1 MKVFNWKKILPYA
14 VAIVAFM
21 AVAMIYCAPILEGK
35 VLVQG
40 DINNW
45 KGAAQEARTF
55 YEENGTRTWWTNSM
69 FGGMPTYQI
78 TGSLPSGEV
87 RNGMAKIAHLG
98 MEGGWEAIGII
109 FAYFFGF
116 FLMLRCFKV
125 NPWLSIIGGLAIG
138 LSTYFLLIIPA
149 GHVTKAM
156 ALGFLAPLIGGFYAI
171 FRKQYWLGAPLV
183 ILYGILG
190 ITLHP
195 QMTYYIFML
204 IGIMACA
211 ELYIHIKDKA
221 WKDLGISVGVVALS
235 LLLVVGTKASW
246 LEMNQNYLKET
257 MRGGHSELGESA
269 PQKSADFSGTPQAKG
284 DKAKGGGLDLD
295 YATAWSYGV
304 GETMTFLIPNWEGGA
319 SGYNVGENSQ
329 LYETIK
335 KSGVDKRWAK
345 QYCEHA
351 PTYRGEKA
359 FTSGPVYMGAIICF
373 LFVLGLL
380 IVPGPYKW
388 ALLVATLFS
397 VALAWGRNMMWLTE
411 LFFNYFP
418 MYNKFRAVESI
429 LVVAEITMPLLGI
442 LALQQIVDKK
452 VTWDKLRM
460 NMFIAGGITMGLCL
474 FFALF
479 AGVVDVT
486 SSYDVQWKNQ
496 LFAMFSEAIKDKHQ
510 VTLIIQQFSNAILAD
525 RIELI
530 KADAWRSFIFIAL
543 GFAVVYWYAWKS
555 SSDSLNSKHS
565 TLNYVL
571 YAALA
576 ALVLVDMIPVNK
588 RFFGDDNFVKA
599 KDAEAYF
606 AMQPYEQQILQDKD
620 PNFRVLNLTSNTF
633 NDARTSYRLKS
644 IGGYSAAK
652 LRRYQDLIDEHI
664 SKEMNPLMQTIMQT
678 QGFMLPDANEGK
690 NFPVLN
696 MLNMKYAVVRTQG
709 SRQVPVMNPYAMG
722 NCWFVDEV
730 ILVDTPDEECAALK
744 TLDLHTQA
752 VADKKFAEVLD
763 VTKPEVT
770 PLMAFDQNAITL
782 TSYAP
787 NCLEY
792 VAMTEQNKVAVFSEI
807 YYPHDWH
814 LYLVNANGEQVELPL
829 ARVNYT
835 LRAAVI
841 PAGAHKL
848 RMVFEPHALK
858 TDKASMAILILAL
871 LLSVGALTFPLW
883 RKKIII
889 KYKY

>member
-1 MKVFNWKKILPYA
+1 MKIDWKKLLPYA
-14 VAIVAFM
+14 VAIVAFV
-21 AVAMIYCAPILEGK
+21 AIAMIYCAPLLEGK

-40 DINNW
+40 DVNNW

-55 YEENGTRTWWTNSM
+55 YDENGTRTWWTNSM

-87 RNGMAKIAHLG
+87 RNGIAKIAHLG

-116 FLMLRCFKV
+116 FLMLSCFKV

-156 ALGFLAPLIGGFYAI
+156 ALGFLAPVIGGFYAI

-183 ILYGILG
+183 MLYGILG

-204 IGIMACA
+204 IGVLACA
-211 ELYIHIKDKA
+211 ELNIHIKDKA
-221 WKDLGISVGVVALS
+221 WKYLGISLGVLALS
-235 LLLVVGTKASW
+235 LLLVVGTKVSW
-246 LEMNQNYLKET
+246 LEMNQSYLKET
-257 MRGGHSELGESA
+257 MRGGHSELMSN
-269 PQKSADFSGTPQAKG
+269 SDSGPTSNSNS
-284 DKAKGGGLDLD
+284 GLSLD

-304 GETMTFLIPNWEGGA
+304 DETMTFLIPNWEGGA
-319 SGYNVGENSQ
+319 SGYNVGAKSD
-329 LYETIK
+329 LCKTMIK
-335 KSGVDKRWAK
+335 NRIPKRSAE
-345 QYCEHA
+345 QFCEQV

-388 ALLVATLFS
+388 ALLIATLFS

-429 LVVAEITMPLLGI
+429 LVVAEITIPLLGI

-452 VTWDKLRM
+452 IAWEKLRA

-474 FFALF
+474 IFALF
-479 AGVVDVT
+479 TGVVDVT
-486 SSYDVQWKNQ
+486 SSYDAQWVNQ
-496 LFAMFSEAIKDKHQ
+496 VPAWLRDAIYDERIAM
-510 VTLIIQQFSNAILAD
+510 
-525 RIELI
+525 I
-530 KADAWRSFIFIAL
+530 KADAWRSLIFIVL
-543 GFAVVYWYAWKS
+543 GAGLVYWYAWKNTQPIANR
-555 SSDSLNSKHS
+555 L
-565 TLNYVL
+565 LPIAFYG
-571 YAALA
+571 ALA
-576 ALVLVDMIPVNK
+576 VLVLADMLPVNK
-588 RFFGDDNFVKA
+588 RFFGNDHFVKA
-599 KDAEAYF
+599 KDADAYF
-606 AMQPYEQQILQDKD
+606 AMQPYEQQILQDESYY
-620 PNFRVLNLTSNTF
+620 RVLNLASNTF
-633 NDARTSYRLKS
+633 NDARTSYRLHS
-644 IGGYSAAK
+644 IGGYHAAK

-664 SKEMNPLMQTIMQT
+664 SREMNPLLQTVMRT
-678 QGFMLPDANEGK
+678 QGFMLPDENAGK
-690 NFPVLN
+690 DFPVLN
-696 MLNMKYAVVRTQG
+696 MLNMKYAIVPLQG
-709 SRQVPVMNPYAMG
+709 GKQAPVMNPYAMG
-722 NCWFVDEV
+722 NAWFVDEIV
-730 ILVDTPDEECAALK
+730 LVDTPDEECAALRM
-744 TLDLHTQA
+744 LNLHKQA
-752 VADKKFAEVLD
+752 VADKKFAEALD
-763 VTKPEVT
+763 ITKPEVA
-770 PLMAFDQNAITL
+770 PLMAFNENIIEL
-782 TSYAP
+782 TSYQP

-792 VAMTEQNKVAVFSEI
+792 TAMTEHNKVAVFSEV

-814 LYLVNANGEQVELPL
+814 LYMVDKDGKNSVEIPL

-871 LLSVGALTFPLW
+871 LLSVGSLTYPLW
-883 RKKIII
+883 RRKK
-889 KYKY
+889 

>member
-1 MKVFNWKKILPYA
+1 MKIDWKKILPYA
-14 VAIVAFM
+14 VAIVAFV
-21 AVAMIYCAPILEGK
+21 AVAMIYCAPALEGK

-40 DINNW
+40 DVNNW
-45 KGAAQEARTF
+45 KGAAQEARSF
-55 YEENGTRTWWTNSM
+55 YDEHGTRTWWTNSM

-156 ALGFLAPLIGGFYAI
+156 ALGFLAPVIGGFYAI

-204 IGIMACA
+204 IGVLACA

-221 WKDLGISVGVVALS
+221 WKDLGISLGVLALS
-235 LLLVVGTKASW
+235 LLLVVGTKVSW
-246 LEMNQNYLKET
+246 LEMNQSYLKET
-257 MRGGHSELGESA
+257 MRGGHSELTSN
-269 PQKSADFSGTPQAKG
+269 SDSGPTSNSNS
-284 DKAKGGGLDLD
+284 GLSLD

-319 SGYNVGENSQ
+319 SGYNVGEKSQ
-329 LYETIK
+329 LCETMVK
-335 KSGVDKRWAK
+335 NRVPKRSAE
-345 QYCEHA
+345 QFCEHV

-359 FTSGPVYMGAIICF
+359 FTSGPVYMGAVICF

-380 IVPGPYKW
+380 IVSGPYKW
-388 ALLVATLFS
+388 ALLIATIFS
-397 VALAWGRNMMWLTE
+397 IALAWGRNMMWLTE

-442 LALQQIVDKK
+442 LALQHIVDKK
-452 VTWDKLRM
+452 IAWDKLK
-460 NMFIAGGITMGLCL
+460 IHLITAGGITGGICL

-479 AGVVDVT
+479 TSVVDVT
-486 SSYDVQWKNQ
+486 SSYDVQWVNQ
-496 LFAMFSEAIKDKHQ
+496 VPAWLRDAIYDERIAM
-510 VTLIIQQFSNAILAD
+510 
-525 RIELI
+525 I

-543 GFAVVYWYAWKS
+543 GFTVIYWYAWKS
-555 SSDSLNSKHS
+555 QSLNTKHS

-588 RFFGDDNFVKA
+588 RFFGSDNFMKA

-606 AMQPYEQQILQDKD
+606 KMQPYEQKILEDTSYY
-620 PNFRVLNLTSNTF
+620 RVLNLATNTF

-678 QGFMLPDANEGK
+678 QGFMLPDENAGK
-690 NFPVLN
+690 DFPVLN
-696 MLNMKYAVVRTQG
+696 MLNMKYAVVPLQG
-709 SRQVPVMNPYAMG
+709 SRQEPVMNPYAMG

-730 ILVDTPDEECAALK
+730 ILADTPDEECAALK
-744 TLDLHTQA
+744 TLDLHKQA

-770 PLMAFDQNAITL
+770 PLMAFDTTLIQL

-814 LYLVNANGEQVELPL
+814 LYMVDKEGNNSLEIPL

-835 LRAAVI
+835 LRASVI
-841 PAGAHKL
+841 PAGAHQL

-858 TDKASMAILILAL
+858 TDKASMVILILAL
-871 LLSVGALTFPLW
+871 LLSAGALTSPLW
-883 RKKIII
+883 RKK
-889 KYKY
+889 K

>member
-1 MKVFNWKKILPYA
+1 MKQFDWKKILPYA
-14 VAIVAFM
+14 VAIVAFV
-21 AVAMIYCAPILEGK
+21 AVAMIYCAPALEGK

-40 DINNW
+40 DVNNW
-45 KGAAQEARTF
+45 KGAAQEARA
-55 YEENGTRTWWTNSM
+55 YYDANGTRTWWTNSM

-138 LSTYFLLIIPA
+138 FSTYFFLIIPA
-149 GHVTKAM
+149 GHVTKAV
-156 ALGFLAPLIGGFYAI
+156 ALGFLAPVIGGFYAI
-171 FRKQYWLGAPLV
+171 FRKQYWLGAPL
-183 ILYGILG
+183 IMLYGIMS
-190 ITLHP
+190 INLHP
-195 QMTYYIFML
+195 QMTFYIFML
-204 IGIMACA
+204 IGVLACA

-221 WKDLGISVGVVALS
+221 WKDLGISLGVLALS
-235 LLLVVGTKASW
+235 LLLVVGTKVSW
-246 LEMNQNYLKET
+246 LEMNQSYLKET
-257 MRGGHSELGESA
+257 MRGGHSELTSN
-269 PQKSADFSGTPQAKG
+269 SDSGPTSHSNS
-284 DKAKGGGLDLD
+284 GLSLD

-304 GETMTFLIPNWEGGA
+304 DETMTFLIPNWEGGA
-319 SGYNVGENSQ
+319 SGYNVGAKSD
-329 LYETIK
+329 LCETMIK
-335 KSGVDKRWAK
+335 NRVPKRSAE
-345 QYCEHA
+345 QFCEQV
-351 PTYRGEKA
+351 PTYRGKKA

-452 VTWDKLRM
+452 IAWEKLRV
-460 NMFIAGGITMGLCL
+460 NMFIAAGITAGLCL

-479 AGVVDVT
+479 TDIVDVT
-486 SSYDVQWKNQ
+486 SSYDAQWVNQ
-496 LFAMFSEAIKDKHQ
+496 VPAWLRDAIYDERIAM
-510 VTLIIQQFSNAILAD
+510 
-525 RIELI
+525 I

-543 GFAVVYWYAWKS
+543 GYAIIFWYAWKS
-555 SSDSLNSKHS
+555 QSLNTKHS
-565 TLNYVL
+565 TLNYAL

-576 ALVLVDMIPVNK
+576 ALVLADMLPVNK
-588 RFFGDDNFVKA
+588 RFFGNNHFVKA

-606 AMQPYEQQILQDKD
+606 AMQPYEQEILQDKD
-620 PNFRVLNLTSNTF
+620 PNFRVLNLATNTF

-664 SKEMNPLMQTIMQT
+664 SEEMNPLMQTVMRT

-690 NFPVLN
+690 DFPVLN
-696 MLNMKYAVVRTQG
+696 MLNMKYAIVPLQG
-709 SRQVPVMNPYAMG
+709 GKQAPVYNPYAMG

-730 ILVDTPDEECAALK
+730 IMVDTPDEECAVLS
-744 TLDLHTQA
+744 TLDLHKQA
-752 VADKKFAEVLD
+752 VADKKFAEALD
-763 VTKPEVT
+763 ITKPEVT
-770 PLMAFDQNAITL
+770 PLMAFDTTLIEL

-787 NCLEY
+787 NCLKYE
-792 VAMTEQNKVAVFSEI
+792 AMTERNKVAVFSEI
-807 YYPHDWH
+807 YYPYDWH
-814 LYLVNANGEQVELPL
+814 LYVVNTNGEKMEIPL

-841 PAGAHKL
+841 PAGHHQL
-848 RMVFEPHALK
+848 IMEFTPHAVK
-858 TDKASMAILILAL
+858 TDRWCMVLMVLAL
-871 LLSVGALTFPLW
+871 LLSMGGLTYPLW
-883 RKKIII
+883 KNKLCFNRKR
-889 KYKY
+889 

>member
-1 MKVFNWKKILPYA
+1 MKNFDWKKILPYA
-14 VAIVAFM
+14 VAIVAFV
-21 AVAMIYCAPILEGK
+21 AVAMIYCAPLLEGK

-40 DINNW
+40 DVNNW
-45 KGAAQEARTF
+45 KGVAQEARA
-55 YEENGTRTWWTNSM
+55 YYDEHGTRTWWTNST
-69 FGGMPTYQI
+69 FSGMPTYQI
-78 TGSLPSGEV
+78 TGSLPSGEL
-87 RNGMAKIAHLG
+87 RNGMAKVAHLG

-138 LSTYFLLIIPA
+138 FSTYFFLIIPA

-156 ALGFLAPLIGGFYAI
+156 ALGFLAPMVGGFYAI

-183 ILYGILG
+183 MLYGILG

-204 IGIMACA
+204 IGVLACA

-221 WKDLGISVGVVALS
+221 WKDLGISLGVLILS
-235 LLLVVGTKASW
+235 LLLVVGTKVSW
-246 LEMNQNYLKET
+246 LEMNQSYLKET
-257 MRGGHSELGESA
+257 MRGGHSELNRSGDD
-269 PQKSADFSGTPQAKG
+269 KSKPA
-284 DKAKGGGLDLD
+284 GLDLD

-304 GETMTFLIPNWEGGA
+304 DETMTFLIPNWEGGA
-319 SGYNVGENSQ
+319 SGYNVGEKSQ
-329 LYETIK
+329 LCETMK
-335 KSGVDKRWAK
+335 DNGVPKRSAE
-345 QYCEHA
+345 QFCQQV

-452 VTWDKLRM
+452 VAWEKLRV
-460 NMFIAGGITMGLCL
+460 NMFIAGGVTAGLCL
-474 FFALF
+474 IFALF
-479 AGVVDVT
+479 TGVVDVT
-486 SSYDVQWKNQ
+486 SSYDAQWANQ
-496 LFAMFSEAIKDKHQ
+496 VPAWLRDAIYDERVAM
-510 VTLIIQQFSNAILAD
+510 
-525 RIELI
+525 I

-543 GFAVVYWYAWKS
+543 GFAVIFWYAWQSQKEDQKKYS
-555 SSDSLNSKHS
+555 YIL
-565 TLNYVL
+565 YGVL
-571 YAALA
+571 AV
-576 ALVLVDMIPVNK
+576 LVLADMVPVNK
-588 RFFGDDNFVKA
+588 RFFGNDHFVKA
-599 KDAEAYF
+599 KDADAYF
-606 AMQPYEQQILQDKD
+606 AMQPYEQQILQDESYY
-620 PNFRVLNLTSNTF
+620 RVLNLATNTF
-633 NDARTSYRLKS
+633 NDARTSYRLNS
-644 IGGYSAAK
+644 IGGYHAAK

-664 SKEMNPLMQTIMQT
+664 SREMNPFLQTVMRT

-690 NFPVLN
+690 DFPVLN
-696 MLNMKYAVVRTQG
+696 MLNMKYAVVPLQG
-709 SRQVPVMNPYAMG
+709 GKQAPVQNPYAMG

-730 ILVDTPDEECAALK
+730 ILVDTPDEECAALR
-744 TLDLHTQA
+744 TIDLYKQA
-752 VADKKFAEVLD
+752 VADKKFAAELD
-763 VTKPEVT
+763 VSKIEVA
-770 PLMAFDQNAITL
+770 PLMAFDKNEIEL
-782 TSYAP
+782 TSYQP

-792 VAMTEQNKVAVFSEI
+792 IAMTEQNKVAVFSEV

-814 LYLVNANGEQVELPL
+814 LYMVDKDGNNSIEIPL

-841 PAGAHKL
+841 PAGAHQL

-871 LLSVGALTFPLW
+871 LLSVGGLTYPLW
-883 RKKIII
+883 RRKK
-889 KYKY
+889 

>member
-1 MKVFNWKKILPYA
+1 MKNFDWKKILPYA
-14 VAIVAFM
+14 VAIVAFV

-40 DINNW
+40 DVNNW
-45 KGAAQEARTF
+45 KGAAQEARSF
-55 YEENGTRTWWTNSM
+55 YDEHGTRTWWTNSM

-87 RNGMAKIAHLG
+87 RNGMAKVAHLG

-156 ALGFLAPLIGGFYAI
+156 ALGFLAPVIGGFYAI

-183 ILYGILG
+183 MLYGILG

-221 WKDLGISVGVVALS
+221 WKDLGISVGVLALS

-257 MRGGHSELGESA
+257 MRGGHSELRGDEAMRREGE
-269 PQKSADFSGTPQAKG
+269 
-284 DKAKGGGLDLD
+284 KAKGEKAGLDFD

-319 SGYNVGENSQ
+319 SGYNVGAKSN
-329 LYETIK
+329 LCETMVK
-335 KSGVDKRWAK
+335 NRVPKRSAE
-345 QYCEHA
+345 QFCEHV

-452 VTWDKLRM
+452 IAWDKLK
-460 NMFIAGGITMGLCL
+460 IHLITAGGITGGICL

-479 AGVVDVT
+479 TSVVDVT
-486 SSYDVQWKNQ
+486 SSYDVQWVNQ
-496 LFAMFSEAIKDKHQ
+496 VPAWLRDAIYDERVAM
-510 VTLIIQQFSNAILAD
+510 
-525 RIELI
+525 I

-555 SSDSLNSKHS
+555 SSDSLNTKHS

-588 RFFGDDNFVKA
+588 RFFGDDHFVKT

-696 MLNMKYAVVRTQG
+696 MLNMKYAVVHTQG

-770 PLMAFDQNAITL
+770 PLMAFDKNAIVL
-782 TSYAP
+782 TSYQP

-792 VAMTEQNKVAVFSEI
+792 VTMSEQNKVAVFSEI

-814 LYLVNANGEQVELPL
+814 LYVVDQDGNNSVEIPL

-841 PAGAHKL
+841 PAGAHQL

-858 TDKASMAILILAL
+858 TDKACMAILILAL
-871 LLSVGALTFPLW
+871 LLSAGALTSPLW
-883 RKKIII
+883 RKKKTILL
-889 KYKY
+889 

>member
-1 MKVFNWKKILPYA
+1 MKIDWKKILPYI
-14 VAIVAFM
+14 VAIVAFV

-40 DINNW
+40 DVNNW
-45 KGAAQEARTF
+45 KGAAQEARSF
-55 YEENGTRTWWTNSM
+55 YDENGTRTWWTNSM

-87 RNGMAKIAHLG
+87 RNGMAKVAHLG

-156 ALGFLAPLIGGFYAI
+156 ALGFLAPVIGGFYAI

-183 ILYGILG
+183 MLYGILG

-221 WKDLGISVGVVALS
+221 WKDLGISLGVLALS

-246 LEMNQNYLKET
+246 LEMNQSYLKET
-257 MRGGHSELGESA
+257 MRGGHSELTSN
-269 PQKSADFSGTPQAKG
+269 SDSGPTSNSNS
-284 DKAKGGGLDLD
+284 GLSLD

-304 GETMTFLIPNWEGGA
+304 SETMTFLIPNWEGGA
-319 SGYNVGENSQ
+319 SGYNVGEKSQ
-329 LYETIK
+329 LCETMVK
-335 KSGVDKRWAK
+335 NRVPKRSAE
-345 QYCEHA
+345 QFCEQV
-351 PTYRGEKA
+351 PTYRGDKA

-388 ALLVATLFS
+388 ALLIATIFS
-397 VALAWGRNMMWLTE
+397 IALAWGRNMMWLTE

-452 VTWDKLRM
+452 VAWEKLRM

-474 FFALF
+474 IFALF
-479 AGVVDVT
+479 TGIVDVT
-486 SSYDVQWKNQ
+486 SSYDAQWVNQ
-496 LFAMFSEAIKDKHQ
+496 VPAWLRDAIYDERVAM
-510 VTLIIQQFSNAILAD
+510 
-525 RIELI
+525 I

-555 SSDSLNSKHS
+555 QSLNTKHS

-588 RFFGDDNFVKA
+588 RFFGSDNFMKA
-599 KDAEAYF
+599 KDADAYF
-606 AMQPYEQQILQDKD
+606 AMQPYEQKILQDKSYY
-620 PNFRVLNLTSNTF
+620 RVLNLATNTF

-678 QGFMLPDANEGK
+678 QWFMLPDVNEGK

-696 MLNMKYAVVRTQG
+696 MLNMKYAVVPLQG
-709 SRQVPVMNPYAMG
+709 SRQEPVMNPYAMG

-730 ILVDTPDEECAALK
+730 VWVDTPDEECAALK
-744 TLDLHTQA
+744 TLDLHKQA

-770 PLMAFDQNAITL
+770 PLMAFDKNAIVL
-782 TSYAP
+782 TSYQP

-792 VAMTEQNKVAVFSEI
+792 VTMSEQNKVAVFSEI

-814 LYLVNANGEQVELPL
+814 LYVVDQDGNNSIEIPL

-871 LLSVGALTFPLW
+871 LLSAGALTSPLW
-883 RKKIII
+883 RKK
-889 KYKY
+889 K

>member
-1 MKVFNWKKILPYA
+1 MNMKIDWKKILPYA
-14 VAIVAFM
+14 VAIVAFV
-21 AVAMIYCAPILEGK
+21 AVAMIYCAPVLEGQ

-40 DINNW
+40 DVNNW
-45 KGAAQEARTF
+45 KGAAQEARSF
-55 YEENGTRTWWTNSM
+55 YDENGTRTWWTNSM

-78 TGSLPSGEV
+78 TGSLPSGEL

-125 NPWLSIIGGLAIG
+125 NSRLSIIGGLAIG
-138 LSTYFLLIIPA
+138 FSTYFFLIIPA
-149 GHVTKAM
+149 GHITKAM
-156 ALGFLAPLIGGFYAI
+156 ALGFLAPVIGGFYAI
-171 FRKQYWLGAPLV
+171 FRKQYWLGAPLMV
-183 ILYGILG
+183 LYGILS

-204 IGIMACA
+204 IGIVACA
-211 ELYIHIKDKA
+211 ELFIHIKEKA
-221 WKDLGISVGVVALS
+221 WKDLGISVGIVALC
-235 LLLVVGTKASW
+235 LLLVIGTKLSW

-257 MRGGHSELGESA
+257 MRGGHSELTRA
-269 PQKSADFSGTPQAKG
+269 DDDKSKPA
-284 DKAKGGGLDLD
+284 GLDFD

-319 SGYNVGENSQ
+319 SGYNVGTKSQ
-329 LYETIK
+329 LCETMK
-335 KSGVDKRWAK
+335 QNGVPKRSAE
-345 QYCEHA
+345 QFCGQV
-351 PTYRGEKA
+351 PTYRGEKP
-359 FTSGPVYMGAIICF
+359 FTSGPVYMGAIVCF

-380 IVPGPYKW
+380 IVSGPYKW
-388 ALLVATLFS
+388 ALLIATLFS
-397 VALAWGRNMMWLTE
+397 IALAWGRNMMWLTE

-442 LALQQIVDKK
+442 MALQQVVEKK
-452 VTWDKLRM
+452 IAWDKLKV
-460 NMFIAGGITMGLCL
+460 NILLAAGVTGGLCL
-474 FFALF
+474 IFALF
-479 AGVVDVT
+479 GGAVDVT
-486 SSYDVQWKNQ
+486 SSYDSQWV
-496 LFAMFSEAIKDKHQ
+496 SQ
-510 VTLIIQQFSNAILAD
+510 VPSWLRDAILAE
-525 RIELI
+525 RVAMI
-530 KADAWRSFIFIAL
+530 KADAWRSLIFIVLSAGL
-543 GFAVVYWYAWKS
+543 VYWYAWKS
-555 SSDSLNSKHS
+555 QFLNTQHS
-565 TLNYVL
+565 PLNYAL

-588 RFFGDDNFVKA
+588 RFFGNDNFVKT
-599 KDAEAYF
+599 KDADAYF
-606 AMQPYEQQILQDKD
+606 TMQPYEQQILQDESYY
-620 PNFRVLNLTSNTF
+620 RVLNLATNTF

-664 SKEMNPLMQTIMQT
+664 SKEMNLLMQTVMRT
-678 QGFMLPDANEGK
+678 QGFMLPDANAGK
-690 NFPVLN
+690 DFPVLN
-696 MLNMKYAVVRTQG
+696 MLNMKYAVMPLQG
-709 SRQVPVMNPYAMG
+709 GKQVPVQNPYAMG

-730 ILVDTPDEECAALK
+730 VLVDTPDEECAALR

-752 VADKKFAEVLD
+752 VADKKFAVSLD
-763 VTKPEVT
+763 ITQPEVA

-787 NCLEY
+787 NSLEY

-807 YYPHDWH
+807 YYPYDWH
-814 LYLVNANGEQVELPL
+814 LYLVNKNGENSVEIPL

-841 PAGAHKL
+841 PAGAHQL

-858 TDKASMAILILAL
+858 TDKACMAILILAL
-871 LLSVGALTFPLW
+871 LLSAGALTYPLW
-883 RKKIII
+883 RKKKNNIII
-889 KYKY
+889 KGISL

>member
-1 MKVFNWKKILPYA
+1 MNKFDWKKILPYA
-14 VAIVAFM
+14 VAIVAFV

-40 DINNW
+40 DVNNW
-45 KGAAQEARTF
+45 KGVAQEARTF

-78 TGSLPSGEV
+78 TGSLPSGELRGTLERV
-87 RNGMAKIAHLG
+87 ARLG
-98 MEGGWEAIGII
+98 MQGGWEAIGII

-138 LSTYFLLIIPA
+138 LSTYFFLIIPA
-149 GHVTKAM
+149 GHVTKAA
-156 ALGFLAPLIGGFYAI
+156 ALGFLAPVIGGFYAI
-171 FRKQYWLGAPLV
+171 FRKQYRLGAPLV
-183 ILYGILG
+183 TLYGIISLN
-190 ITLHP
+190 LHP

-204 IGIMACA
+204 IGVMACA
-211 ELYIHIKDKA
+211 ELYIHIREKR
-221 WKDLGISVGVVALS
+221 WRNFGIGVGVLAVS
-235 LLLVVGTKASW
+235 FLLVFGTKISW
-246 LEMNQNYLKET
+246 LEMNQSYLKET
-257 MRGGHSELGESA
+257 MRGGHSELTRVSDD
-269 PQKSADFSGTPQAKG
+269 KSKPA
-284 DKAKGGGLDLD
+284 GLDLD

-319 SGYNVGENSQ
+319 SGYNVGEKSQ
-329 LYETIK
+329 LCETMK
-335 KSGVDKRWAK
+335 QNGVPKRSAE
-345 QYCEHA
+345 QFCQQV

-380 IVPGPYKW
+380 IVSGPYKW

-442 LALQQIVDKK
+442 MALQQVVDKK
-452 VTWDKLRM
+452 IAWDKLRISIL
-460 NMFIAGGITMGLCL
+460 IAAAVTGGLCL
-474 FFALF
+474 VFALF
-479 AGVVDVT
+479 GGVVDVT
-486 SSYDVQWKNQ
+486 SSYDSQWASQ
-496 LFAMFSEAIKDKHQ
+496 VPAWLKD
-510 VTLIIQQFSNAILAD
+510 AILDERVAM
-525 RIELI
+525 I
-530 KADAWRSFIFIAL
+530 KADAWRSLIFIVL
-543 GFAVVYWYAWKS
+543 GAGLVYWYSWQAMRREGDKAMRKW
-555 SSDSLNSKHS
+555 
-565 TLNYVL
+565 TIGF
-571 YAALA
+571 YALLA
-576 ALVLVDMIPVNK
+576 TLVLADMIPVNK
-588 RFFGDDNFVKA
+588 RFFGNEHFAKA
-599 KDAEAYF
+599 KDADAYF
-606 AMQPYEQQILQDKD
+606 KIQPYEQQILQDESYY
-620 PNFRVLNLTSNTF
+620 RVLNLATNTF

-644 IGGYSAAK
+644 IGGYHAAK

-664 SKEMNPLMQTIMQT
+664 SREMNPLMQTVMRT
-678 QGFMLPDANEGK
+678 QGFMLPDEKAGK
-690 NFPVLN
+690 DFPVLN
-696 MLNMKYAVVRTQG
+696 MLNMKYAVVPLQG
-709 SRQVPVMNPYAMG
+709 GKNAPVENPYAMG

-730 ILVDTPDEECAALK
+730 VMVDTPDEECAALR
-744 TLDLHTQA
+744 TLDLHKQA
-752 VADKKFAEVLD
+752 VADKKFAASLD
-763 VTKPEVT
+763 ITIPEVT
-770 PLMAFDQNAITL
+770 PLMAFDENVIEL

-814 LYLVNANGEQVELPL
+814 LYMVNANGEQVELPL

-841 PAGAHKL
+841 PAGAHQL

-871 LLSVGALTFPLW
+871 LLSAGALTWPLW
-883 RKKIII
+883 RKK
-889 KYKY
+889 

>member
-1 MKVFNWKKILPYA
+1 MNMKIDWKKILPYA
-14 VAIVAFM
+14 VAIIAFV
-21 AVAMIYCAPILEGK
+21 AVAMIYCAPALEGK

-40 DINNW
+40 DVNNW
-45 KGAAQEARTF
+45 KGAAQEARAF
-55 YEENGTRTWWTNSM
+55 YDEHGYSPWWTNSM
-69 FGGMPTYQI
+69 FSGMPTYQI
-78 TGSLPSGEV
+78 TGNLPTSEL
-87 RNGMAKIAHLG
+87 RAT
-98 MEGGWEAIGII
+98 MEQISHAGFAGDWTIVGII

-149 GHVTKAM
+149 GHMTKAA
-156 ALGFLAPLIGGFYAI
+156 ALGFLAPVIGGFYAI

-183 ILYGILG
+183 AIYGTLSLN
-190 ITLHP
+190 LHP

-204 IGIMACA
+204 IGVMACA

-221 WKDLGISVGVVALS
+221 WKELGVGVWV
-235 LLLVVGTKASW
+235 LLLSMLLVLGTKISW
-246 LEMNQNYLKET
+246 LEMNQSYLKET
-257 MRGGHSELGESA
+257 MRGGHSELGEE
-269 PQKSADFSGTPQAKG
+269 AKG

-304 GETMTFLIPNWEGGA
+304 DETMTFLIPNWEGGA
-319 SGYNVGENSQ
+319 SGYNVGEKSQ
-329 LYETIK
+329 LCETMK
-335 KSGVDKRWAK
+335 DNGVPKRSAE
-345 QYCEHA
+345 QFCQQV

-452 VTWDKLRM
+452 IAWEKLRM
-460 NMFIAGGITMGLCL
+460 NMFIAGGVTAGLCL

-479 AGVVDVT
+479 ASVVDVT
-486 SSYDVQWKNQ
+486 SSYDAQWVNQ
-496 LFAMFSEAIKDKHQ
+496 VPAWLRDAIYDERVAM
-510 VTLIIQQFSNAILAD
+510 
-525 RIELI
+525 I
-530 KADAWRSFIFIAL
+530 KADARRSFIFIAL
-543 GFAVVYWYAWKS
+543 GFALVYWYAWKS
-555 SSDSLNSKHS
+555 NSESLNTKPS
-565 TLNYVL
+565 TLNYIL

-576 ALVLVDMIPVNK
+576 VLVLADMLPVNK
-588 RFFGDDNFVKA
+588 RFFGNDHFVKA
-599 KDAEAYF
+599 KDADAYF
-606 AMQPYEQQILQDKD
+606 AMQPYEQQILQDESYY
-620 PNFRVLNLTSNTF
+620 RVLNLATNTF

-664 SKEMNPLMQTIMQT
+664 SKEMNPLMQTVMRT
-678 QGFMLPDANEGK
+678 QGFMLPDENEGK
-690 NFPVLN
+690 DFPVLN
-696 MLNMKYAVVRTQG
+696 MLNMKYAVVPLQG
-709 SRQVPVMNPYAMG
+709 GKQAPVQNPYAMG

-730 ILVDTPDEECAALK
+730 ILVDTPDEECAL
-744 TLDLHTQA
+744 LRGIDLHKQA

-763 VTKPEVT
+763 ITKPEVT
-770 PLMAFDQNAITL
+770 PLMAFDESSIEL

-787 NCLEY
+787 NCLQYES
-792 VAMTEQNKVAVFSEI
+792 MNERNQLAVFSEI
-807 YYPHDWH
+807 YYPYDWH
-814 LYLVNANGEQVELPL
+814 LYIVNANGERVELPL

-841 PAGAHKL
+841 PAGHHQL
-848 RMVFEPHALK
+848 VMEFRPHALQL
-858 TDKASMAILILAL
+858 DKWSMAIMLLVL
-871 LLSVGALTFPLW
+871 LLSFCGLTYPLW
-883 RKKIII
+883 KQYIKKNS
-889 KYKY
+889 

>member
-1 MKVFNWKKILPYA
+1 MKIDWKKILPYV
-14 VAIVAFM
+14 VAIVAFV
-21 AVAMIYCAPILEGK
+21 AVAMIYCTPLLEGK

-45 KGAAQEARTF
+45 KGAAQEARSF
-55 YEENGTRTWWTNSM
+55 YDENGTRTWWTNSM

-78 TGSLPSGEV
+78 TGSLPSGEL
-87 RNGMAKIAHLG
+87 RGKMETIGHLG
-98 MEGGWEAIGII
+98 LIGNWEIVGVI

-138 LSTYFLLIIPA
+138 FSTYFFLIIPA
-149 GHVTKAM
+149 GHMSKAI
-156 ALGFLAPLIGGFYAI
+156 ALGYFAPVIGGFYSI

-183 ILYGILG
+183 TFYGIISLN
-190 ITLHP
+190 LHP

-204 IGIMACA
+204 IGVLACA
-211 ELYIHIKDKA
+211 ELYIHIKNKA
-221 WKDLGISVGVVALS
+221 WKDLGISLGVLVLS
-235 LLLVVGTKASW
+235 LLLVVGTKVSW
-246 LEMNQNYLKET
+246 LEMNQSYLKET
-257 MRGGHSELGESA
+257 MRGGHSELTSN
-269 PQKSADFSGTPQAKG
+269 SDSGLTSNSNS
-284 DKAKGGGLDLD
+284 GLSLD

-304 GETMTFLIPNWEGGA
+304 DETMTFLIPNWEGGA
-319 SGYNVGENSQ
+319 SGYNVGA
-329 LYETIK
+329 
-335 KSGVDKRWAK
+335 KSGLCEIMVQNRVPKRSAE
-345 QYCEHA
+345 QFCQQV

-397 VALAWGRNMMWLTE
+397 VALAWGRNMMWFTE

-452 VTWDKLRM
+452 VAWEKLRM

-474 FFALF
+474 IFALF
-479 AGVVDVT
+479 TGMVDVT
-486 SSYDVQWKNQ
+486 SSYDAQWVNQ
-496 LFAMFSEAIKDKHQ
+496 VPAWLRDAIYDERVAM
-510 VTLIIQQFSNAILAD
+510 
-525 RIELI
+525 I

-543 GFAVVYWYAWKS
+543 GFAVIFWYAWQSHKEEQKKYS
-555 SSDSLNSKHS
+555 YIL
-565 TLNYVL
+565 YGVL
-571 YAALA
+571 AV
-576 ALVLVDMIPVNK
+576 LVLADMVPVNK
-588 RFFGDDNFVKA
+588 RFFGNDHFVKA
-599 KDAEAYF
+599 KDADAYF
-606 AMQPYEQQILQDKD
+606 AMQPYEQEILQDKD
-620 PNFRVLNLTSNTF
+620 PNFRVLNLASNTF

-678 QGFMLPDANEGK
+678 QGFMLPDVNEGK
-690 NFPVLN
+690 DFPVLN
-696 MLNMKYAVVRTQG
+696 MLNMKYAVVPLQG
-709 SRQVPVMNPYAMG
+709 GKNAPVQNPYAMG

-730 ILVDTPDEECAALK
+730 IIVDTPDEECAMLGEI
-744 TLDLHTQA
+744 DLHKQA
-752 VADKKFAEVLD
+752 VADKKFAEALD
-763 VTKPEVT
+763 ITKPEVT
-770 PLMAFDQNAITL
+770 PLMAFDESSITL

-787 NCLEY
+787 NCLTYES
-792 VAMTEQNKVAVFSEI
+792 MNERNQVAVFSEI
-807 YYPHDWH
+807 YYPYDWH
-814 LYLVNANGEQVELPL
+814 LYIVNANGERVELPL

-841 PAGAHKL
+841 PAGHHQL
-848 RMVFEPHALK
+848 VMEFRPHAMQ
-858 TDKASMAILILAL
+858 TDKWCMTLMILAL
-871 LLSVGALTFPLW
+871 LLSLGGLTYPLW
-883 RKKIII
+883 RKK
-889 KYKY
+889 K